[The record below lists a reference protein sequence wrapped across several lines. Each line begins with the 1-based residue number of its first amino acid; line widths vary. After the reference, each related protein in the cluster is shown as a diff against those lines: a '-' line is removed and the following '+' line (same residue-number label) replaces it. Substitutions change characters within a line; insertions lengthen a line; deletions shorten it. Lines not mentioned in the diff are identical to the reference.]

1 MTSGNAIVVLGNR
14 LKSENI
20 HSELKGRMEVAIALR
35 RRLLNNQNNIKIF
48 MILSGGV
55 SNHDVPL
62 SEAEVM
68 RRYCIANGVPDD
80 EAILEPRSL
89 DTVGNALFTR
99 RIVDSIKSVDTIYV
113 VSSCYHTER
122 IKYIFGMSYGD
133 KYDLNF
139 DHCHLS
145 ENPKPPEKE
154 RASLARARDFFAEIL
169 PGDAAAIEEK
179 LFSEHDLYKT
189 KS

>member
-1 MTSGNAIVVLGNR
+1 MTSAKVIVVLGNR

-20 HSELKGRMEVAIALR
+20 HSELKGRMEVALSLR
-35 RRLLNNQNNIKIF
+35 QQLLDNKKEIKIF

-55 SNHDVPL
+55 SNQDVPL

-99 RIVDSIKSVDTIYV
+99 RIVDSIKSVEAIYV

-122 IKYIFGMSYGD
+122 IKYIFGMCYGD
-133 KYDLNF
+133 EYNLNF
-139 DHCHLS
+139 DHCHFS

-154 RASLARARDFFAEIL
+154 RASLARARDFFAEIR
-169 PGDAAAIEEK
+169 PGDADAIEEK
-179 LFSEHDLYKT
+179 LFAEHDLYKT